1 MAFHNPDAFWLLT
14 AIPVLL
20 ILAGLLVLK
29 KRKDRNFFATPE
41 LYETLTRSLHRTRK
55 RVRAVLYFLGL
66 FFLVIACTEPRWGTK
81 TEIIRSRGS
90 DVVIALDASFS
101 MLAEDVKPN
110 RIKQARYE
118 IRRLIDSLQGDRVA
132 LVAFAGRSFVQCPL
146 TTDYAAAKTLLEYI
160 DIGIIS
166 EPGTDIGEVISG
178 SLSLLERGS
187 EGTGESQVIILFTDG
202 EDLSG
207 NVSDGIKKAKTRGV
221 RIFTVGIGTPG
232 GELIPIRDENGR
244 VESYKKDREGNIV
257 KTSLDES
264 TLEKIA
270 SETQGSYLRT
280 ANGEVDVQAII
291 DLLGLMQKSEIH
303 ERKISRLKERYQIPL
318 GFSLFFLFTWL
329 VMSERRRGTDTMRTR
344 VTAL

>member
-90 DVVIALDASFS
+90 DVVIALDTSFS

-207 NVSDGIKKAKTRGV
+207 NVRDGIKKAKNRGV

-280 ANGEVDVQAII
+280 ANGEVDVHAII
-291 DLLGLMQKSEIH
+291 DLLGLMQKSDIH

-318 GFSLFFLFTWL
+318 GFSLFFLLTWL

-344 VTAL
+344 ITAL

>member
-1 MAFHNPDAFWLLT
+1 MGFHNLAAFWLLT

-20 ILAGLLVLK
+20 ILAGLLAIK
-29 KRKDRNFFATPE
+29 KRKDRNLFCEQE

-55 RVRAVLYFLGL
+55 RIRAVLYFLGL

-81 TEIIRSRGS
+81 TEIIRRRGS
-90 DVVIALDASFS
+90 DVVIALDTSFS
-101 MLAEDVKPN
+101 MLAEDIKPS
-110 RIKQARYE
+110 RIKQSRYE
-118 IRRLIDSLQGDRVA
+118 IRRLIDTLQGDRVA

-146 TTDYAAAKTLLEYI
+146 TTDYTAAKTLLEYI
-160 DIGIIS
+160 DIGIIP
-166 EPGTDIGEVISG
+166 EPGTDIGEAIIG
-178 SLSLLERGS
+178 ALSLLERGA

-207 NVSDGIKKAKTRGV
+207 NVSEGIKKAKDRGV

-232 GELIPIRDENGR
+232 GELIPIRSEDGR
-244 VESYKKDREGNIV
+244 VESYKKDRKGEIV

-270 SETQGSYLRT
+270 SETQGTFLRT
-280 ANGEVDVQAII
+280 KNGEVDVQAII

-303 ERKISRLKERYQIPL
+303 ERKISRLKERYQISL
-318 GFSLFFLFTWL
+318 GFSLFFLLTWL
-329 VMSERRRGTDTMRTR
+329 VMSERRRGTETMRSR
-344 VTAL
+344 GIAQ

>member
-1 MAFHNPDAFWLLT
+1 MAFHNLAAFWLLT

-20 ILAGLLVLK
+20 ILAGLLAIK
-29 KRKDRNFFATPE
+29 KRKDRNLFCEQE

-55 RVRAVLYFLGL
+55 RIRAVLYFLGL

-81 TEIIRSRGS
+81 TEIIRRRGS
-90 DVVIALDASFS
+90 DVVIALDTSFS
-101 MLAEDVKPN
+101 MLAEDIKPS

-118 IRRLIDSLQGDRVA
+118 IRRLIDTLQGDRVA

-160 DIGIIS
+160 DIGIIP
-166 EPGTDIGEVISG
+166 EPGTDIGEAIIG
-178 SLSLLERGS
+178 ALALLERGS

-207 NVSDGIKKAKTRGV
+207 NVSEGIKKAKDRGV

-232 GELIPIRDENGR
+232 GELIPIRSEDGR
-244 VESYKKDREGNIV
+244 VESYKKDRKGDIV

-270 SETQGSYLRT
+270 SETQGTFLRT
-280 ANGEVDVQAII
+280 KNGEVDVQAII

-318 GFSLFFLFTWL
+318 GFSLFFFLTWL
-329 VMSERRRGTDTMRTR
+329 AMSERRRGTETMRSR
-344 VTAL
+344 GTAP

>member
-1 MAFHNPDAFWLLT
+1 MAFHNLAAFWLLT

-20 ILAGLLVLK
+20 ILAGLLAIK
-29 KRKDRNFFATPE
+29 KRKDRNFFAAPE
-41 LYETLTRSLHRTRK
+41 LYDVLTRSLHRTRK
-55 RVRAVLYFLGL
+55 RIRATLFSLGL
-66 FFLVIACTEPRWGTK
+66 FFLVMACTEPRWGTK
-81 TEIIRSRGS
+81 TEIIRRRGS
-90 DVVIALDASFS
+90 DVVIALDTSFS

-146 TTDYAAAKTLLEYI
+146 TTDYSAAKTLLEYM

-166 EPGTDIGEVISG
+166 EPGTNIGDAITG
-178 SLSLLERGS
+178 SLALLERGS

-207 NVSDGIKKAKTRGV
+207 NVSDGIKKAKDKGV

-232 GELIPIRDENGR
+232 GELIPIRDDDGK
-244 VESYKKDREGNIV
+244 VEGYKKDRKGEIV
-257 KTSLDES
+257 KTSLDEN

-270 SETQGSYLRT
+270 SETQGTYLRT
-280 ANGEVDVQAII
+280 KNGEVDVQVII

-318 GFSLFFLFTWL
+318 GFSLFFLLTWL
-329 VMSERRRGTDTMRTR
+329 AISERRRGTEAMRTR
-344 VTAL
+344 GTAQ